1 MQNDS
6 HHRRC
11 DGLQKHQADGPS
23 SCTGCAGVSR
33 YLQHSCASDTLAD
46 QPPASR
52 AQAELRDSQSQPQ
65 IATTLHPSTMPT
77 LIWIRAYG

>member
-1 MQNDS
+1 M
-6 HHRRC
+6 RRRI
-11 DGLQKHQADGPS
+11 K
-23 SCTGCAGVSR
+23 
-33 YLQHSCASDTLAD
+33 YLQHLVASDTFAG